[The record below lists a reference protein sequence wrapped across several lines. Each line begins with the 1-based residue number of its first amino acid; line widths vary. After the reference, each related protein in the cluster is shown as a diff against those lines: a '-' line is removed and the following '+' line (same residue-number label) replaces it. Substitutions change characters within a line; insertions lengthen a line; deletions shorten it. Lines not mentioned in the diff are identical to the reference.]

1 MRILALFVKAPN
13 STGLVENVDNAKSR
27 RTRRNKRKFKRN
39 SKNKSENNWKP
50 QFQSTFK
57 LKKAKNT
64 LKDKLSKSVK
74 ITSQNTTD
82 SFVTAVMSILLKVSD
97 IDAQWDPIMTCVK
110 NVKISWRIHIQC
122 TRLEILSTH
131 LFKFLVLMIRLLWN
145 KLNHQKLKR
154 PIKKRIKKTSACLKF
169 HLSRF
174 LNQLLTKNLSNNQW
188 KSPSKKI
195 SKKLSTWSSL
205 TTPRWT
211 RRWEPRWSNSWIWAF
226 LTSTL
231 TWLLCLLLQVFWT
244 LLALKLCSKWFRMN
258 ELETLLK
265 NTC

>member
-1 MRILALFVKAPN
+1 MRILALIVRAPN
-13 STGLVENVDNAKSR
+13 STGLVENVASAKSR

-39 SKNKSENNWKP
+39 SKNKSESNWKP

-57 LKKAKNT
+57 PKKAKNT
-64 LKDKLSKSVK
+64 LKDKLNKNVK
-74 ITSQNTTD
+74 RTSQNIMD
-82 SFVTAVMSILLKVSD
+82 SFVTAAMSTLLKVSD

-110 NVKISWRIHIQC
+110 NVKRRWRILIRC
-122 TRLEILSTH
+122 TRSEIRSTH
-131 LFKFLVLMIRLLWN
+131 LFRFLVLTIGLLWN
-145 KLNHQKLKR
+145 KLNAQKLKR
-154 PIKKRIKKTSACLKF
+154 PTKKRIKKTSACLKF

-174 LNQLLTKNLSNNQW
+174 LKQLLTKKSLSNNQW

-211 RRWEPRWSNSWIWAF
+211 QRWEPRWSNSWIWAF

-231 TWLLCLLLQVFWT
+231 TWSLCLLQQVFWT

-258 ELETLLK
+258 E
-265 NTC
+265 